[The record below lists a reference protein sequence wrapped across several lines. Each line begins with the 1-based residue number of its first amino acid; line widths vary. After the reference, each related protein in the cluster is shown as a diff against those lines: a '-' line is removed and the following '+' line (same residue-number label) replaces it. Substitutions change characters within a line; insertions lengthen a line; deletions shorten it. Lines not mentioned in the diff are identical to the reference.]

1 MAWYR
6 NGTVAVTN
14 GSANVIG
21 AGTDFVS
28 NVKIGEIF
36 IGPDRGSYEVAA
48 IVSATQLTLAEPY
61 QGPGGGGQSYKIAP
75 TSSFAR
81 DLALAFSGFK
91 NTFGGILDTAGQGMF
106 GPGSPAAPGLRNIND
121 QDTGLRW
128 VGPNSLS
135 LVTGGLDRLLIDET
149 GIVSFPSGFR
159 PSAAATLGV
168 SVGGG
173 TVSYEHPVTRHY
185 LGDGTGYS
193 VRFAK
198 RAASVTTDLM
208 TITDGGDVGIGTTAI
223 SSRLEV
229 QEAGTGAGTGGI
241 TASTGTAGG
250 NAGFRWA
257 TGGST
262 RFSLTLTGA
271 AGAETLRL
279 RNENNGTQPL
289 AVDASGNLLV
299 GVTTGSSHV
308 IKRNVGAGAPV
319 MQVRDN
325 TYAAVTMYAVSNTI
339 LGESGTACALGV
351 AGTSATGRSINAG
364 GTGNFSG
371 SDYAEYIRK
380 ALNCGTI
387 LKGDVCGIDRN
398 AELVRTWSDAVRYV
412 VKSTDPSLVG
422 GDTWAGHL
430 PPRPEAPGAAPV
442 SPTAPIAPAPL
453 PASPIAPVREDGETD
468 EAFMPRAADFFAAC
482 LTYETL
488 AGEHTAYQEA
498 LAAYPELLAVHRTAH
513 AAWQADVDAYDV
525 DLQAWEGQLE
535 TARQCVDRIAF
546 SGQVPV
552 NVDDATLA
560 ACEAALA
567 DGVAVYLV
575 AVARGAGIGVVAVRE
590 ADMALAQYMKRVG
603 AVWAIREGRPWIDV
617 QHG

>member
-75 TSSFAR
+75 TASFAR

-91 NTFGGILDTAGQGMF
+91 NTYGGMLDTVGLGMF

-135 LVTGGLDRLLIDET
+135 LVTGGQDRLLIDDV

-159 PSAAATLGV
+159 PSAAATLGA

-173 TVSYEHPVTRHY
+173 TVSYEHPNTRHY

-193 VRFAK
+193 LRFAK
-198 RAASVTTDLM
+198 RSGNVTTDLV
-208 TITDGGDVGIGTTAI
+208 TINDD
-223 SSRLEV
+223 
-229 QEAGTGAGTGGI
+229 
-241 TASTGTAGG
+241 
-250 NAGFRWA
+250 
-257 TGGST
+257 
-262 RFSLTLTGA
+262 
-271 AGAETLRL
+271 
-279 RNENNGTQPL
+279 
-289 AVDASGNLLV
+289 GNLLV
-299 GVTTGSSHV
+299 GVTGGSHHT
-308 IKRNVGAGAPV
+308 IDKAVGASGEILT
-319 MQVRDN
+319 VRSRLTN
-325 TYAAVTMYAVSNTI
+325 LNSLKVFAASAEGYNAAASAISV
-339 LGESGTACALGV
+339 GV
-351 AGTSATGRSINAG
+351 YGPTGRSINTG
-364 GTGNFSG
+364 GTINANGA
-371 SDYAEYIRK
+371 DYAEYVRK

-398 AELVRTWSDAVRYV
+398 GELVRTWSDAVRYV

-430 PPRPEAPGAAPV
+430 PPKPEAPGAAPV
-442 SPTAPIAPAPL
+442 MPVAPIAPAPL
-453 PASPIAPVREDGETD
+453 PASPIAPVRVDGETD
-468 EAFMPRAADFFAAC
+468 ETFMPRAADFFAAC
-482 LTYETL
+482 VAYEAL
-488 AGEHTAYQEA
+488 ASEHTAYQEA
-498 LAAYPELLAVHRTAH
+498 LAAYPELLAAHQTAY

-525 DLQAWEGQLE
+525 DIHAWEGQLE

-590 ADMALAQYMKRVG
+590 ADMTLAQYMKRVG